1 MNYLKNNFCM
11 KHKCYIMIELIFLK
25 ELVLTKQVYEKS
37 MIFVTIGIF

>member
-1 MNYLKNNFCM
+1 M